1 MHSFCFQQH
10 NSCNNSLSTAIS
22 LEKIRCFQLCIKF
35 SKVFVQIRTAQSAII
50 REILWDELDGMRG
63 GGGFK
68 TRNSGMWTQEMIS
81 SFHSGMWIYWFFLI
95 FTHPSLYN
103 IDLYPSVLI
112 QASSL
117 NILVF
122 LLYSTVYIYILYIT
136 VYIHTVQYSVHTLYS
151 TVYIYI
157 LYITVY
163 IHTLQYSNTYT
174 VYSTVYMHTLQY
186 SVHCTYS

>member
-63 GGGFK
+63 GEFK

-136 VYIHTVQYSVHTLYS
+136 VYIHT
-151 TVYIYI
+151 
-157 LYITVY
+157 
-163 IHTLQYSNTYT
+163 LQYSNTYT

>member
-1 MHSFCFQQH
+1 
-10 NSCNNSLSTAIS
+10 
-22 LEKIRCFQLCIKF
+22 
-35 SKVFVQIRTAQSAII
+35 
-50 REILWDELDGMRG
+50 
-63 GGGFK
+63 
-68 TRNSGMWTQEMIS
+68 MWTQEMIS

-136 VYIHTVQYSVHTLYS
+136 VYIHT
-151 TVYIYI
+151 
-157 LYITVY
+157 
-163 IHTLQYSNTYT
+163 LQYSNTYT